1 MKRVVF
7 LGAAAATL
15 VQFTRYD
22 LTALQTLGCEIH
34 MVCNMQDGTLSE
46 EALSRFQEEFPH
58 LHWHDLPFLD
68 SACALRQNRE
78 AYTQLV
84 TLLKELQPALLHC
97 RGTIAGQYGRR
108 AAEVLQIPV
117 FYTAH
122 DFRVFHGCLLSERLW
137 FSAVERRH
145 RKATDLFFA
154 VCPEDAAYA
163 EKHLGIPHVV
173 SLPDT
178 GLDCDKYAM
187 PSRTRETVRNELGI
201 PQDAIVLLSVGTLRM
216 QKRFRVVMQAMTRLR
231 TLEQL
236 HYVICGDGPDM
247 PFLQKL
253 IRKLHL
259 ESRVHL
265 LGYRTDIP
273 DMLGAADIFCMP
285 SRREGCGMAAL
296 EAMAAGLP
304 LITVRNHG
312 TKTYAEKGE
321 SAFCLKGDLVTS
333 CADAIAQLAENKLL
347 RRQMGAHNR
356 AAVTAFSD
364 KDRMMTLRKYY
375 QEYLGDAE

>member
-15 VQFTRYD
+15 VQFTKYD

-34 MVCNMQDGTLSE
+34 MVCNMQNGNLSE
-46 EALSRFQEEFPH
+46 AALHEYNQTFPQ
-58 LHWHDLPFLD
+58 LHWHDLPFAD
-68 SACALRQNRE
+68 SAAALRRNHQ
-78 AYTQLV
+78 AYQKLLP
-84 TLLKELQPALLHC
+84 LLKELKPDLLHC
-97 RGTIAGQYGRR
+97 HGTIAGQYGRR
-108 AAEVLQIPV
+108 AAQELGIPV

-122 DFRVFHGCLLSERLW
+122 DFRVFHGCLLAERVY
-137 FSAVERRH
+137 FSAVERKY
-145 RKATDLFFA
+145 RKATELFFA

-163 EKHLGIPHVV
+163 KKHLNQAEVV
-173 SLPDT
+173 SLPDV

-187 PSRTRETVRNELGI
+187 PERSREVVRNELDI
-201 PQDAIVLLSVGTLRM
+201 PQDAVVLLSVGTLRM
-216 QKRFRVVMQAMTRLR
+216 QKRLRVILQAMARLR
-231 TLEQL
+231 NREQL
-236 HYVICGDGPDM
+236 HYVICGEGPDM

-253 IRKLHL
+253 TRQLHL
-259 ESRVHL
+259 EERVHP

-304 LITVRNHG
+304 LITVRSHG

-321 SAFCLKGDLVTS
+321 SGFCLKGDLVTS
-333 CADAIAQLAENKLL
+333 CADAIEQLADNKLL
-347 RRQMGAHNR
+347 RRQMGARNR
-356 AAVTAFSD
+356 AAATAFSD
-364 KDRMMTLRKYY
+364 ADRMMLLRGYY
-375 QEYLGDAE
+375 QKALGD

>member
-15 VQFTRYD
+15 VQFTKYD

-34 MVCNMQDGTLSE
+34 MVCNMQNGNLSE
-46 EALSRFQEEFPH
+46 AALHEYNQTFPQ
-58 LHWHDLPFLD
+58 LHWHDLPFAD
-68 SACALRQNRE
+68 SAAALRRNHQ
-78 AYTQLV
+78 AYQKLLP
-84 TLLKELQPALLHC
+84 LLKELKPDLLHC
-97 RGTIAGQYGRR
+97 HGTIAGQYGRR
-108 AAEVLQIPV
+108 AAQELGIPV

-122 DFRVFHGCLLSERLW
+122 DFRVFHGCLLAERVY
-137 FSAVERRH
+137 FSAVERKY
-145 RKATDLFFA
+145 RKATEVFFA

-163 EKHLGIPHVV
+163 KKHLNQAEVV
-173 SLPDT
+173 SLPDV

-187 PSRTRETVRNELGI
+187 PERSR
-201 PQDAIVLLSVGTLRM
+201 
-216 QKRFRVVMQAMTRLR
+216 
-231 TLEQL
+231 EQL
-236 HYVICGDGPDM
+236 HYVICGEGPDM

-253 IRKLHL
+253 TRQLHL
-259 ESRVHL
+259 EERVHL

-304 LITVRNHG
+304 LITVRSHG

-321 SAFCLKGDLVTS
+321 SGFCLKGDLVTS
-333 CADAIAQLAENKLL
+333 CADAIEQLADNKLL
-347 RRQMGAHNR
+347 RRQMGARNR
-356 AAVTAFSD
+356 AAATAFSD
-364 KDRMMTLRKYY
+364 ADRMMLLRGYY
-375 QEYLGDAE
+375 QKALGD